1 VGPPSSIGGKRM
13 NVTLRPAVDAD
24 FEACRRT
31 YFAEVDWINERL
43 QLKRDDQES
52 MFRRLWD
59 PAQVCIIQADGV
71 DVGWL
76 QTVASKSDQFLGQM
90 FVEAPFQNRGIGT
103 EVLRR
108 IIEEAS
114 RRRLPVRL
122 AVVKFNRSRRLYE
135 RLGFR
140 VTHEDD
146 RKVYMTREPDPSSP
160 IGT

>member
-1 VGPPSSIGGKRM
+1 VGPASSIEGKRM
-13 NVTLRPAVDAD
+13 NITLRPAVDAD

-31 YFAEVDWINERL
+31 YFAETDWINERL

-52 MFRRLWD
+52 MFRKLWD

-76 QTVASKSDQFLGQM
+76 QAVASKREHLLGQI
-90 FVEAPFQNRGIGT
+90 FVDAPFQNRGIGT

-108 IIEEAS
+108 VIDEAS
-114 RRRLPVRL
+114 RRKLPVRL
-122 AVVKFNRSRRLYE
+122 AVVKFNPSRRLYE

-146 RKVYMTREPDPSSP
+146 RKVYMTRKPDPPPS
-160 IGT
+160 GVD